1 MLLTA
6 GRVIFDGN
14 VDGPAG
20 MSEYFKKV
28 GYPMP
33 HETNPADHVM
43 FLMQVEKLARTA
55 NALDTARTLMP

>member
-6 GRVIFDGN
+6 GRVIFDGA

-33 HETNPADHVM
+33 PETNPADHVM
-43 FLMQVEKLARTA
+43 LLMQVEKLARTF
-55 NALDTARTLMP
+55 MH